1 MVAVSVDDIPNVE
14 TREAI
19 EEVRRM
25 MDDPNVRTYHSFD
38 EILAELDAEED
49 DAKAV

>member
-1 MVAVSVDDIPNVE
+1 MPTVSTDDIPNAE

-25 MDDPNVRTYHSFD
+25 MSDPNVKTYHSFD

-49 DAKAV
+49 ETKAV